1 MSKTSLATL
10 EKANSR
16 YNINHNVSEIES
28 LHLNTIRIR
37 LTTIEALDPFRL
49 IAIFYAL
56 NDITMAAK
64 SSVMSELPL
73 K

>member
-10 EKANSR
+10 ERADSR
-16 YNINHNVSEIES
+16 YNINYNVPEIES
-28 LHLNTIRIR
+28 LRISTIRIR

-49 IAIFYAL
+49 IAIFDAL

-64 SSVMSELPL
+64 SSVMSELPVR
-73 K
+73 

>member
-1 MSKTSLATL
+1 M
-10 EKANSR
+10 
-16 YNINHNVSEIES
+16 NHTASEIES
-28 LHLNTIRIR
+28 LHFNTIRIG

-64 SSVMSELPL
+64 SSVMSELL
-73 K
+73 MK